1 MSSRCKTCEAHKKAY
16 QLLERDA
23 RVGTKA
29 LDATLEPFMEHL
41 RMLEA
46 ESYKQAMEAYLRSS
60 DRKGGPE
67 RDFLSS
73 YAKHLEKALQE
84 AGCDLALAKQEL
96 RCWMSRG
103 GQDYSGLR
111 IGLSLLESD
120 LELGGDKVKEA
131 ALSA

>member
-1 MSSRCKTCEAHKKAY
+1 MSGHCKVCEAHKKAY
-16 QLLERDA
+16 QLFESDK

-29 LDATLEPFMEHL
+29 VDATLEPFMEHL
-41 RMLEA
+41 RALEA
-46 ESYKQAMEAYLRSS
+46 DCYQQAMEAYLKTPE
-60 DRKGGPE
+60 RKGGPE

-73 YAKHLEKALQE
+73 YAKFLETALEE
-84 AGCDLALAKQEL
+84 AGCDLALAKREL

-111 IGLSLLESD
+111 IGLSLLDSD
-120 LELGGDKVKEA
+120 LAPSGGKVKEA